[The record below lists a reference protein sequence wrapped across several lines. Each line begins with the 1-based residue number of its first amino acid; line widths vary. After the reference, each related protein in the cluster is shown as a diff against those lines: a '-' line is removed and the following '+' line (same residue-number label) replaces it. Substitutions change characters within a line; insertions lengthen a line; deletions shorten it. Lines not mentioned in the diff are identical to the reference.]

1 MSLALHGLPIPTGLA
16 SFSESTS
23 ALAVCLSSTST
34 VMVDGDGNMD
44 FSTAFSENLQAVLS
58 LPFVL
63 RGALSVTSILS
74 PRVVIDAADAEHVAS
89 FAGRLSSVPV
99 GVDDSLLTRRS
110 SFTGRTI
117 TLRRSRDTFVPAAL
131 QQVAYGSSVASQP
144 AVEFLP
150 AALGAAV
157 SEVTGAAHDDPDSW
171 FSPAFFSGITS
182 YLGFGATTFADLELH
197 GSSAW
202 QRASLHRWQATPSQL
217 CGMPA
222 LVAAWELDESEA
234 ALMIPISTRRAIV
247 SLLQGTDATA
257 SFSDLLLS
265 SPASLARAPAPAR
278 LPLLHAALWA
288 RRRVERE
295 SQLRTMQA
303 TNASRCDPLRRPIFG
318 HDLRN
323 AVSIATVAGFTAMPL
338 DQWHDLEEDGE
349 HAAALDS
356 LDDGSVGEVDPM
368 HSDAVNAGPQ
378 RKSADTLFGSPS
390 DRLGRER
397 LEWRKGHAASFR
409 GGLCSPGSLARPSE
423 VVLVSSLAAAPG
435 ALQPCKMWSSAPSKK
450 QQPSQS
456 GSWAC
461 FSDVLRGCVRS
472 YDERLASVLPTM
484 RRFTFAIPKAQ
495 AASVKLTTAGVGVVD
510 TTLLPG
516 VARTGEYSCIFG
528 ALLTVTAWS
537 VMTLLHSVCA
547 PQKRFGT
554 PETPCPHC
562 TTPVFVSNCHFQI
575 GASCNSTAASCR
587 RSTSCCATVKLAL
600 IAASFL
606 LR

>member
-1 MSLALHGLPIPTGLA
+1 
-16 SFSESTS
+16 
-23 ALAVCLSSTST
+23 
-34 VMVDGDGNMD
+34 MVDGDGITD
-44 FSTAFSENLQAVLS
+44 FSTAFCENLQAVLS
-58 LPFVL
+58 LPLVR

-74 PRVVIDAADAEHVAS
+74 PRVVIDAAEAELVAS

-99 GVDDSLLTRRS
+99 GVDDSLLMRRS

-117 TLRRSRDTFVPAAL
+117 TLRRSLETFVPAAL
-131 QQVAYGSSVASQP
+131 QQVAYGSSVALNS
-144 AVEFLP
+144 AVECLP
-150 AALGAAV
+150 VALGAAV

-182 YLGFGATTFADLELH
+182 YLGFGANTFADLELH
-197 GSSAW
+197 GPSAW

-222 LVAAWELDESEA
+222 LAAAWELDESEA

-257 SFSDLLLS
+257 SFTDLLLS

-318 HDLRN
+318 HDLRT

-349 HAAALDS
+349 RAAALDCR
-356 LDDGSVGEVDPM
+356 DGGSVGEVDPM
-368 HSDAVNAGPQ
+368 HTDVNAGPQ
-378 RKSADTLFGSPS
+378 RKSADSLFGSPS
-390 DRLGRER
+390 DLLGYRER

-435 ALQPCKMWSSAPSKK
+435 ALQPCKMWSSALSKR

-472 YDERLASVLPTM
+472 YDERLAGVLPTI

-495 AASVKLTTAGVGVVD
+495 AASVKLTTAGGGVVD
-510 TTLLPG
+510 TTMLPDF
-516 VARTGEYSCIFG
+516 ARTGEYSCVLG
-528 ALLTVTAWS
+528 ALLTLSVWS
-537 VMTLLHSVCA
+537 MMTLHSDCA
-547 PQKRFGT
+547 PQKRFDM
-554 PETPCPHC
+554 PVTPCLHC

-575 GASCNSTAASCR
+575 GASCSSTAASCR

-600 IAASFL
+600 IAASSL